1 MSRNLSLPFFPI
13 PPGQYDP
20 QYFATLVRNF
30 AVYLDQIQQAGE
42 GRLTGLVLTNLQ
54 VGDSGSE
61 VGALFNDGGYVKVC
75 ESHSPHLGTNVMTG
89 TVGAVTVVT
98 S

>member
-1 MSRNLSLPFFPI
+1 MSRNLTLPFFPI

-42 GRLTGLVLTNLQ
+42 GRLTSLVLTNLQ
-54 VGDSGSE
+54 E
-61 VGALFNDGGYVKVC
+61 
-75 ESHSPHLGTNVMTG
+75 
-89 TVGAVTVVT
+89 
-98 S
+98 

>member
-20 QYFATLVRNF
+20 QYFSTLVRNF
-30 AVYLDQIQQAGE
+30 SVYLDQIQQAGE

-54 VGDSGSE
+54 EGDSGLE
-61 VGALFNDGGYVKVC
+61 VGALFKQNGFVKVC
-75 ESHSPHLGTNVMTG
+75 EINSPHLETNVG
-89 TVGAVTVVT
+89 TTAVGLVTVTT

>member
-1 MSRNLSLPFFPI
+1 MSRNLTLPFFPI

-30 AVYLDQIQQAGE
+30 AVYLDQIQQAGD
-42 GRLTGLVLTNLQ
+42 GRLTSLVLTNLQ
-54 VGDSGSE
+54 EGDSGLE
-61 VGALFNDGGYVKVC
+61 VGALFKQNGFVKVC
-75 ESHSPHLGTNVMTG
+75 EINTPHLETNVG
-89 TVGAVTVVT
+89 TSAVGTVTVVT